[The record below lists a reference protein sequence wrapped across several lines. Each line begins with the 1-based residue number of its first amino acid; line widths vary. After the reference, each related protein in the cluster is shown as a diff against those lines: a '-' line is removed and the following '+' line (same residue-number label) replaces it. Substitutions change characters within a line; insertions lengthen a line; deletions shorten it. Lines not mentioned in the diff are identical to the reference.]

1 MSEDSAE
8 MADRDLIRRMSEAIA
23 AGDSD
28 AFGQGLDRDVVW
40 EHNPGAGSPEEGTY
54 RGLEEVVAH
63 FERIT
68 EPWER
73 MWLEPT
79 ETTRLEHGTYLVK
92 GQLHAK
98 HATSSSELV
107 PPAEQCLE
115 IRGGLLVKGR
125 MVTG

>member
-1 MSEDSAE
+1 
-8 MADRDLIRRMSEAIA
+8 MADRDLIRGMYKAIA
-23 AGDSD
+23 ARDSD

-54 RGLEEVVAH
+54 RGLEEVTAL
-63 FERIT
+63 FERIM

-79 ETTRLEHGTYLVK
+79 ESARLGPGTYLLK

-107 PPAEQCLE
+107 TPYEQRLE
-115 IRGGLLVKGR
+115 IRGGLLVKVR